1 MTSNDFLQSLFQE
14 KNLGKSFHSLTAA
27 DAQNT
32 LVKPKLTLS
41 SQFFR
46 NLGNNGLISFTDYLF
61 LLAVLNE
68 PSSRFEIF
76 FDVLD
81 ADYSGTIDLNEF
93 SLLYKVT
100 AGVLDEQ
107 EFTSGELSLFPKVNL
122 SEQST
127 LLQVFFGNDGKGLLK
142 KEDFYRFIE
151 NLQNEILEVEF
162 TLHSPNGKTI
172 SSTEFARVLLQNT
185 DLPEQCYDEFLSRLN
200 RLSVNAEIT
209 IEDFKKFYKFINHLC
224 DFQMAMKMYMLAN
237 KPISLHEFKRAIQVC
252 TNLDIGEHV
261 LQTLF
266 CMFDA
271 DGDGHMSPK
280 EFMVLFRNRRP
291 RGIHKN
297 IDNKHGIWRDYKKC
311 LGRTI
316 RDQ

>member
-1 MTSNDFLQSLFQE
+1 MTHFRRFFAIVSASAASIGYFGVNRLFCGTAVQQNEQKKCKASKFDRQFRRFASREYLGVLYMTSNDFLQSLFQE

-107 EFTSGELSLFPKVNL
+107 EFTSGELSLV
-122 SEQST
+122 
-127 LLQVFFGNDGKGLLK
+127 D
-142 KEDFYRFIE
+142 YFI
-151 NLQNEILEVEF
+151 
-162 TLHSPNGKTI
+162 
-172 SSTEFARVLLQNT
+172 
-185 DLPEQCYDEFLSRLN
+185 
-200 RLSVNAEIT
+200 
-209 IEDFKKFYKFINHLC
+209 
-224 DFQMAMKMYMLAN
+224 
-237 KPISLHEFKRAIQVC
+237 
-252 TNLDIGEHV
+252 
-261 LQTLF
+261 
-266 CMFDA
+266 
-271 DGDGHMSPK
+271 
-280 EFMVLFRNRRP
+280 
-291 RGIHKN
+291 
-297 IDNKHGIWRDYKKC
+297 
-311 LGRTI
+311 
-316 RDQ
+316 

>member
-1 MTSNDFLQSLFQE
+1 MFCGTAVQQNEQKNKESKFEQQFRRFASREYLGVLYMTSNDFLQSLFQE
-14 KNLGKSFHSLTAA
+14 KSLGKNFHSLTAT
-27 DAQNT
+27 DAQNA

-46 NLGNNGLISFTDYLF
+46 SLGNSGLISFTDYLF

-81 ADYSGTIDLNEF
+81 ADCSGTIDLNEF

-100 AGVLDEQ
+100 AGVPDEQ
-107 EFTSGELSLFPKVNL
+107 EFFSSELSL
-122 SEQST
+122 
-127 LLQVFFGNDGKGLLK
+127 
-142 KEDFYRFIE
+142 
-151 NLQNEILEVEF
+151 NEILEVEF

-200 RLSVNAEIT
+200 RLSVNVEIT

-297 IDNKHGIWRDYKKC
+297 INSKHGIWRDYKKC
-311 LGRTI
+311 LRRTV